1 MNTEKLIAIIARRRL
16 LFHVSFWILY
26 SLAGFTLL
34 RITLSQLSMMYA
46 FYNTLYVLT
55 LNICFF
61 YYLAYL
67 IPSVFRKGHRVA
79 AILLIPALFPLWV
92 VLSISYSFISL
103 LWDHS
108 FYPEL
113 IKLYQWHNKKDFLN
127 ALYIF
132 GGVLWGILP
141 PIMIK
146 LLLEIHKNIQRQ
158 KSILAFNNQ
167 MAKKQAHANLPH
179 EFLFGT
185 LQLIQRKLTNN
196 KNAQQTTDKLTRLL
210 DFAFYKSQQKTV
222 TIQEEIEFLES
233 YIGFERMRNSPN
245 RVSIEFE
252 HHVSGN
258 YTLPPLLFINFIE
271 NAFKHGVNSTIQ
283 QSWVKI
289 FLHEDNGVLSFKV
302 QNSLPKNTAK
312 GAGGIGLKNVRRRL
326 ELEFPNKFVL
336 NSNKS
341 DIFEIDLAI
350 QLR

>member
-1 MNTEKLIAIIARRRL
+1 MNTEKFIALISRRRL
-16 LFHVSFWILY
+16 FFHVSFWLLY

-34 RITLSQLSMMYA
+34 HFTLSQLSLLFV

-55 LNICFF
+55 LNIFFF
-61 YYLAYL
+61 YYLAYF
-67 IPSVFRKGHRVA
+67 IPSVFKKGHRVA
-79 AILLIPALFPLWV
+79 AMLLIPASFPLWII
-92 VLSISYSFISL
+92 LSISYSLISL

-113 IKLYQWHNKKDFLN
+113 IKLYEWNSKKEMLN

-141 PIMIK
+141 PVMIK
-146 LLLEIHKNIQRQ
+146 LLLEIYRNIQRQ
-158 KSILAFNNQ
+158 KSILDYNNQ
-167 MAKKQAHANLPH
+167 MAKQQARANLPP
-179 EFLFGT
+179 EFIFGT
-185 LQLIQRKLTNN
+185 LQLIQQKLTNN
-196 KNAQQTTDKLTRLL
+196 KNAQQTTDKLANLL
-210 DFAFYKSQQKTV
+210 DFAFYKSQQKT
-222 TIQEEIEFLES
+222 ISIREEISFLES

-252 HHVSGN
+252 HHIDGN

-289 FLHEDNGVLSFKV
+289 SLLENNGVLTFNV
-302 QNSLPKNTAK
+302 QNSLPKNTSK
-312 GAGGIGLKNVRRRL
+312 ESGGIGLKNVRRRL

-336 NSNKS
+336 HSNKS